1 MAIIF
6 NLDKMLASRKMQ
18 SNDLADEFGCSVQT
32 ISKLKNGKVRALR
45 IETLNRLCEIFDCQ
59 PGDLIEYMSVEEA
72 RKNFGEKFMEDYL
85 AFYREQSAD

>member
-32 ISKLKNGKVRALR
+32 ISKLKKRQGKG
-45 IETLNRLCEIFDCQ
+45 IEDRD
-59 PGDLIEYMSVEEA
+59 A
-72 RKNFGEKFMEDYL
+72 
-85 AFYREQSAD
+85 